1 MGFGRRGNNRRAPRQ
16 NVLDVRLRTRQVR
29 AARWRLGLTA
39 VTVALGALVVLYA
52 LWRAGEWG
60 LNRFVFGNDAFAV
73 RRLEIT
79 TDGRIPRSLLEQ
91 WSGVKPGVNLMA
103 LDLGGVERGLK
114 LMPLVANAAV
124 QRVPPDTLRIRIQER
139 VPVAEV
145 RLAQLRRGGGIEVTR
160 WYLDES
166 GHVIPFSPEWPAGLL
181 EVMGC
186 EALPR
191 LTGVD
196 PSWIH
201 PGRPVELPA
210 VGSALRLLVAF
221 QRSEMG
227 SLLDLESVDV
237 SRGDV
242 LEATTRAGSR
252 IVFGLGAPDEAL
264 RRWKLVH
271 DHFARQGSV
280 IQRLDLSVANNSP
293 VVLYDPQSA
302 PAEPPKSVKPSR
314 NRKPHV

>member
-1 MGFGRRGNNRRAPRQ
+1 MGFGRRANNRRVQRQ
-16 NVLDVRLRTRQVR
+16 NVLDVRLRTREVR
-29 AARWRLGLTA
+29 KARWRLCLTA
-39 VTVALGALVVLYA
+39 ATIAMGALVVLYV

-60 LNRFVFGNDAFAV
+60 LDRFVFGNDAFAV
-73 RRLEIT
+73 RHLEIE
-79 TDGRIPRSLLEQ
+79 TDGRIPRSLLER
-91 WSGVKPGVNLMA
+91 WSGVKLGDNLMA
-103 LDLGGVERGLK
+103 LDLGGIERGLK
-114 LMPLVANAAV
+114 LMPLVGNAAV

-145 RLAQLRRGGGIEVTR
+145 RLAQLRRRGGIEVTR

-166 GHVIPFSPEWPAGLL
+166 AQVIPFSPEWPAGLL
-181 EVMGC
+181 QVIGC

-210 VGSALRLLVAF
+210 VRSALRLLVAF
-221 QRSEMG
+221 ESSEMF
-227 SLLDLESVDV
+227 SLVDLECVDV
-237 SRGDV
+237 SHGDV
-242 LEATTRAGSR
+242 LEATTRSGSQ
-252 IVFGLGAPDEAL
+252 IVFGLTSPDEAL

-271 DHFARQGSV
+271 DHFARQGNV

-293 VVLYDPQSA
+293 AVLFDPQSA
-302 PAEPPKSVKPSR
+302 PAESPKSVKPPR
-314 NRKPHV
+314 NRKRHV